1 MNFLEWI
8 ENLVV
13 VTIGCVPLL
22 LMGMLLMSTAVYT
35 LGYIYD
41 IIFGNWIIKLGHK
54 IGKKYYKIKNVSI
67 IRKIWSLMQPKECY
81 LRYATP
87 VISYCFSYMAVSLLK
102 LFIPT
107 RNANI
112 SYIEA
117 ALVYI
122 ILYFVG
128 LKRKYGKNDKKI
140 AEILENNLEFLKV
153 SFWLLGA
160 IITVISLAWTI
171 MGESMDD
178 ILALY
183 SIVDNYPTVLSNAL
197 ESSNAFLQLP
207 EILFSC
213 LMIFILVYIFSVPIQ
228 FVSYFMIKL
237 INYFRKYSIGY
248 KKFGKIYLDLIK
260 GIINFI
266 IK

>member
-1 MNFLEWI
+1 MDFLEWI
-8 ENLVV
+8 GNIVV
-13 VTIGCVPLL
+13 AIIGFIPLL
-22 LMGMLLMSTAVYT
+22 LMVMLLMSTAVYT

-41 IIFGNWIIKLGHK
+41 IIFGNWIIQLGHK

-140 AEILENNLEFLKV
+140 AEILENNLDENKV
-153 SFWLLGA
+153 VAKNATTGNDGN
-160 IITVISLAWTI
+160 T
-171 MGESMDD
+171 
-178 ILALY
+178 LY
-183 SIVDNYPTVLSNAL
+183 SSFTKR
-197 ESSNAFLQLP
+197 
-207 EILFSC
+207 
-213 LMIFILVYIFSVPIQ
+213 
-228 FVSYFMIKL
+228 YFH
-237 INYFRKYSIGY
+237 
-248 KKFGKIYLDLIK
+248 
-260 GIINFI
+260 
-266 IK
+266 